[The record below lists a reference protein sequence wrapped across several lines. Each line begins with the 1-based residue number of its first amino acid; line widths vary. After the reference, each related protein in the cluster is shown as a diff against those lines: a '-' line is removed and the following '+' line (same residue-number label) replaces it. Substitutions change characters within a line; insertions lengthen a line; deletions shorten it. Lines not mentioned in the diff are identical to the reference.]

1 MKLDHRRLAAA
12 ALLVSACA
20 HPPLAELDA
29 AWRAYQTASSA
40 GAAEKSP
47 ARFQEAGAA
56 LVEGQ
61 DFIDQGDF
69 DQARESLKRARR
81 LADAASGGQSAPRDE
96 GIAEPRGDGGFTDAP
111 TSNEG
116 VQLSPLV
123 KPGAAAKAAP
133 VAPEVA
139 APSVPAP
146 PASAPALAAA
156 AAAPSPAPPPTM
168 VDGALPER
176 IEAPT
181 PDAPIDAPQEI
192 PSGDGTVRQAP
203 TPEDTARAIRE
214 ERERLKQAAAERAG
228 AGGSAGAPTAPTPAA
243 EPAAA
248 EPEPEERAAAPAAAP
263 ASGAQRTYVVKKGE
277 TLYEIA
283 RAQYKTEA
291 AWKVIYDANRDRLA
305 NPGDVRAGMKLVL
318 PPASAAAA
326 AASGGAPSTK
336 SAAQTYTVRKGENL
350 HTIAEKMY
358 GAQSYWTLIRDA
370 NKDKLTDA
378 DEVRAGTKLVLPP
391 KPGSR

>member
-12 ALLVSACA
+12 ALLVGACA

-47 ARFQEAGAA
+47 DRFQEAGAA

-61 DFIDQGDF
+61 DFIDQGNF
-69 DQARESLKRARR
+69 DEARESLKKARR

-96 GIAEPRGDGGFTDAP
+96 GLAEPRSDAGFTDAP

-123 KPGAAAKAAP
+123 KPGGAARSVPEAP
-133 VAPEVA
+133 AVAEPA
-139 APSVPAP
+139 APSIPSTPSVPPPPPPAP
-146 PASAPALAAA
+146 PA
-156 AAAPSPAPPPTM
+156 AAPSAAVPSTM

-176 IEAPT
+176 IEAPAS
-181 PDAPIDAPQEI
+181 DAALDEREFAP
-192 PSGDGTVRQAP
+192 GDGSTRSAP

-214 ERERLKQAAAERAG
+214 ERERLKRAADERA
-228 AGGSAGAPTAPTPAA
+228 ATAPAP
-243 EPAAA
+243 EPAPVPEPA
-248 EPEPEERAAAPAAAP
+248 PEPEERAAPPAAPAAP
-263 ASGAQRTYVVKKGE
+263 AGARTYVVKKGE

-283 RAQYKTEA
+283 RAQYKSET
-291 AWKVIYDANRDRLA
+291 AWKAIYEANRDRLQ

-318 PPASAAAA
+318 PPASAVAAGASETAPA
-326 AASGGAPSTK
+326 AK

-350 HTIAEKMY
+350 HTIADKMY
-358 GAQSYWTLIRDA
+358 GSQSYWTLIRDA
-370 NKDKLTDA
+370 NKDKLTDV

>member
-20 HPPLAELDA
+20 RPPLAELDS

-47 ARFQEAGAA
+47 DRFQEAGAA

-61 DFIDQGDF
+61 DFIDRGDYE
-69 DQARESLKRARR
+69 QARESLKRAQR
-81 LADAASGGQSAPRDE
+81 LAQAASGGQSSVPRDE
-96 GIAEPRGDGGFTDAP
+96 GLAEPRADSGFTEAP

-123 KPGAAAKAAP
+123 KPGGAARAAAPAA
-133 VAPEVA
+133 AAAAA

-146 PASAPALAAA
+146 PPPAPPAAPTV
-156 AAAPSPAPPPTM
+156 AAPSTM

-176 IEAPT
+176 IEAPA
-181 PDAPIDAPQEI
+181 PDAPIDAPREF
-192 PSGDGTVRQAP
+192 PSGDGTTRTAP

-214 ERERLKQAAAERAG
+214 ERERLNEAASARAAAA
-228 AGGSAGAPTAPTPAA
+228 SAAP
-243 EPAAA
+243 EVAA
-248 EPEPEERAAAPAAAP
+248 EPEPEERAAPAAAP
-263 ASGAQRTYVVKKGE
+263 EAAEPAVASASASRTYVVKKGE

-283 RAQYKTEA
+283 RAQYKSEA
-291 AWKVIYDANRDRLA
+291 AWKAIYEANRDRLA

-318 PPASAAAA
+318 PPASAVSAGGSS
-326 AASGGAPSTK
+326 ASSAK
-336 SAAQTYTVRKGENL
+336 SAPQTYTVRKGENL

-391 KPGSR
+391 KPSSR